1 MKHFR
6 LNTWADKTSVNA
18 IFAGVKGLNFKQIK
32 KKKIM
37 VLEINLDVVSLK
49 INLVHSLLVSYV

>member
-18 IFAGVKGLNFKQIK
+18 IFAGVKGLNFKQMK
-32 KKKIM
+32 KKKKM
-37 VLEINLDVVSLK
+37 VLEINVDVV
-49 INLVHSLLVSYV
+49 